1 MAFRHEIMS
10 FTLVPLP
17 SIFPRIYR
25 HREQLAVVVV
35 LFLNTKH
42 WKSFDKFEE
51 ILTKQHLQKKFFIFL
66 ALPNIIPLLFYS
78 NHTTNDIFII
88 LYYNVGIFWQI
99 AAVTYTIGPYWILD
113 DLIIIYYLSS
123 SQSILCVL
131 PKLLSAAIIK
141 MAWQNDCKKS
151 STILTFLPAIY
162 QIWKTGPG
170 SLMGSPLL
178 LLRLLLPFAAAAPSC
193 VLTPPR
199 SIIESPTASKI
210 PPPVSWK
217 VSCSTFRS
225 GIPRDKEA
233 ELCGSTS
240 AP

>member
-1 MAFRHEIMS
+1 MK
-10 FTLVPLP
+10 LW
-17 SIFPRIYR
+17 
-25 HREQLAVVVV
+25 V
-35 LFLNTKH
+35 LRWSPFLQFFQEYIDIENN
-42 WKSFDKFEE
+42 WLLLLFCSW
-51 ILTKQHLQKKFFIFL
+51 ILNIEKVLTSLKKFSRNSICKKKKKNFFFL

-170 SLMGSPLL
+170 SLMGSPLQFFSVFFFPL
-178 LLRLLLPFAAAAPSC
+178 LLLLL
-193 VLTPPR
+193 L
-199 SIIESPTASKI
+199 
-210 PPPVSWK
+210 VSWLPQ
-217 VSCSTFRS
+217 
-225 GIPRDKEA
+225 G
-233 ELCGSTS
+233 L
-240 AP
+240 

>member
-1 MAFRHEIMS
+1 M
-10 FTLVPLP
+10 
-17 SIFPRIYR
+17 
-25 HREQLAVVVV
+25 
-35 LFLNTKH
+35 
-42 WKSFDKFEE
+42 
-51 ILTKQHLQKKFFIFL
+51 
-66 ALPNIIPLLFYS
+66 PNIIPLLFYS
-78 NHTTNDIFII
+78 NHTTNDIFMI

-151 STILTFLPAIY
+151 SSSTDIFASHLSDLKNRTRKFN
-162 QIWKTGPG
+162 GV
-170 SLMGSPLL
+170 SSSV
-178 LLRLLLPFAAAAPSC
+178 LLRLLLPFAAAASC

-210 PPPVSWK
+210 PPPPFPEKWVAPLFDPAFHAARRQ
-217 VSCSTFRS
+217 SCVVVQVPHNFRTALHSTNYTIYIWQHHRQKDVCCVAF
-225 GIPRDKEA
+225 IMKF
-233 ELCGSTS
+233 
-240 AP
+240 

>member
-42 WKSFDKFEE
+42 WKSFDKFVE

-170 SLMGSPLL
+170 SLMGSPLQFFSVFFFPL
-178 LLRLLLPFAAAAPSC
+178 LLLLL
-193 VLTPPR
+193 L
-199 SIIESPTASKI
+199 
-210 PPPVSWK
+210 VSWLPQ
-217 VSCSTFRS
+217 
-225 GIPRDKEA
+225 G
-233 ELCGSTS
+233 L
-240 AP
+240 

>member
-1 MAFRHEIMS
+1 M
-10 FTLVPLP
+10 
-17 SIFPRIYR
+17 
-25 HREQLAVVVV
+25 
-35 LFLNTKH
+35 
-42 WKSFDKFEE
+42 
-51 ILTKQHLQKKFFIFL
+51 

-88 LYYNVGIFWQI
+88 LCYNVGIFWQI

-113 DLIIIYYLSS
+113 DLIIIYYLLSS

-151 STILTFLPAIY
+151 SSTDIFASHLSDLKNRTRKFN
-162 QIWKTGPG
+162 GV
-170 SLMGSPLL
+170 SSSV
-178 LLRLLLPFAAAAPSC
+178 LLRLLLPFAAAASC

-225 GIPRDKEA
+225 GIPRGKEA

>member
-1 MAFRHEIMS
+1 M
-10 FTLVPLP
+10 
-17 SIFPRIYR
+17 
-25 HREQLAVVVV
+25 EQQQQLVV
-35 LFLNTKH
+35 LFCSWIINIEKV
-42 WKSFDKFEE
+42 
-51 ILTKQHLQKKFFIFL
+51 LTSLKKFSRNDICKKKNL

-88 LYYNVGIFWQI
+88 LCYNVGIFWQI

-170 SLMGSPLL
+170 SLMGSPLQFFSVFFFPSL
-178 LLRLLLPFAAAAPSC
+178 LLL
-193 VLTPPR
+193 
-199 SIIESPTASKI
+199 
-210 PPPVSWK
+210 VSWLPQ
-217 VSCSTFRS
+217 
-225 GIPRDKEA
+225 G
-233 ELCGSTS
+233 L
-240 AP
+240 

>member
-1 MAFRHEIMS
+1 MKLWVLRWSPFLQFFQEYIDIENNWLLLLFCSWILNIEKVLTSLKKFSRN
-10 FTLVPLP
+10 
-17 SIFPRIYR
+17 SIC
-25 HREQLAVVVV
+25 
-35 LFLNTKH
+35 K
-42 WKSFDKFEE
+42 
-51 ILTKQHLQKKFFIFL
+51 KKFFFFL

-151 STILTFLPAIY
+151 SSTPDIFASHLSDLKNRTRKFN
-162 QIWKTGPG
+162 GV
-170 SLMGSPLL
+170 SSSV

-225 GIPRDKEA
+225 SIPRDKEA

>member
-1 MAFRHEIMS
+1 MS
-10 FTLVPLP
+10 FRSVPLP

-35 LFLNTKH
+35 VLFLNTKH
-42 WKSFDKFEE
+42 WKSFDKFVE
-51 ILTKQHLQKKFFIFL
+51 ILTKQHLQKKKIFF

-88 LYYNVGIFWQI
+88 LCYNVGIFWQI

-123 SQSILCVL
+123 SQRSILCVL

-151 STILTFLPAIY
+151 SSILDIFASHLSDLKNRTRKFN
-162 QIWKTGPG
+162 GV
-170 SLMGSPLL
+170 SSSV
-178 LLRLLLPFAAAAPSC
+178 LLRLLLPFAAASC

-210 PPPVSWK
+210 PPSRFLK
-217 VSCSTFRS
+217 SELLHFSIRHSTRQ
-225 GIPRDKEA
+225 GGRA
-233 ELCGSTS
+233 VW
-240 AP
+240 